1 MRQAPT
7 SKSQKRDTELTLEDV
22 AAKLDVLTEAQ
33 QRTLAGMRVLT
44 ETVQQSLAL
53 QPKRTWL
60 TVNEAA
66 AILKLTPQ
74 CIRGWCRSNPCISK
88 WEHNEHR
95 INPRQLRAHYVA
107 RFGLGRLPPELSD
120 D

>member
-1 MRQAPT
+1 MKQTST

-33 QRTLAGMRVLT
+33 QRTLAGLVSLT
-44 ETVQQSLAL
+44 TLVQQALAL
-53 QPKRTWL
+53 QPPRPWL

-66 AILKLTPQ
+66 EMLKVTPQ
-74 CIRGWCRSNPCISK
+74 CIRGWCRSNPCISEWK
-88 WEHNEHR
+88 NNEHR